1 KSPDRTIRKTEVK
14 VQRKIQD
21 EKIVDNR
28 NEVDNRLL
36 SCGQWP
42 NRLNSEDEGELV
54 YW

>member
-1 KSPDRTIRKTEVK
+1 MFPHRTIRKTEAK
-14 VQRKIQD
+14 VQREIQD
-21 EKIVDNR
+21 EKMVDIRNVVDNK
-28 NEVDNRLL
+28 LL